1 MANIEAIIGK
11 EEGLHRLLIKI
22 GQKAF
27 VVGNPQSVPN
37 SVSRTHCSLSV
48 DYSDDTARQV
58 KKNKNSK
65 YEIREYYICGRT
77 GNRK

>member
-48 DYSDDTARQV
+48 DYSDDTDRLV
-58 KKNKNSK
+58 KK
-65 YEIREYYICGRT
+65 IRIQNIKSQNTTYVTVILWL
-77 GNRK
+77 